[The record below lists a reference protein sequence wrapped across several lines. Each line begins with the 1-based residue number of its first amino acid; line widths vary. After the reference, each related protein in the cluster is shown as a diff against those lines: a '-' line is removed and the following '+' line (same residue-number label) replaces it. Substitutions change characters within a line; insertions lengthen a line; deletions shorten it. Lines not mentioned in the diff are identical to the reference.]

1 MQERT
6 LENLI
11 LENEDYIFAGD
22 LTITGKVQLNNASLI
37 VSGTLTLTSDAEI
50 KGGDIACGSI
60 DSYNIYISDG
70 DIYVNGNA
78 DVAYITSD
86 GNIEVG
92 GDSYAGDIN
101 CFNYLVSGDNDSRS
115 ITAIQDVYI
124 LGCNNSC
131 DIKARDVLI
140 GEDCDFNDYGL
151 IAKSFEC
158 SGEIER
164 CSSMSVG

>member
-1 MQERT
+1 MQKRT

-22 LTITGKVQLNNASLI
+22 LTITGKVQLTNASLI
-37 VSGTLTLTSDAEI
+37 VSGTLTLEIDAKI

-60 DSYNIYISDG
+60 DAQDISIIDG
-70 DIYVNGNA
+70 DIYVNGDA
-78 DVAYITSD
+78 SFEYITSD

-92 GDSYAGDIN
+92 GDSYTCDIN
-101 CFNYLVSGDNDSRS
+101 CFNYLVSGDNNSRD

-124 LGCNNSC
+124 LGCSDSF

-140 GEDCDFNDYGL
+140 GEYCDFNGYGL

>member
-22 LTITGKVQLNNASLI
+22 LTITGEVHLSNSSLI
-37 VSGTLTLTSDAEI
+37 VSGKLVFESNATI
-50 KGGDIACGSI
+50 NGGDIVCGSI
-60 DSYNIYISDG
+60 CAIDISIIDG
-70 DIYVNGNA
+70 DICINGYT
-78 DVAYITSD
+78 DIVDIESD

-92 GDSYAGDIN
+92 GDIKAGDIH
-101 CFNYLVSGDNDSRS
+101 CLNYMVNGDNDSCS

-124 LGCNNSC
+124 LGCNDSY
-131 DIKARDVLI
+131 DINARDVFI
-140 GEDCDFNDYGL
+140 DGNCDFNNFGL
-151 IAKSFEC
+151 VSKCFEC
-158 SGEIER
+158 SGVIDF